1 MKKLFRGQ
9 YGTLGGVCK
18 GLSNYFNID
27 ESIIRIIFIVLIFTP
42 FPIIMTYLLMWIII
56 PKENDDNEEFYN
68 NNNTKNH

>member
-1 MKKLFRGQ
+1 MKKLFRAK
-9 YGTLGGVCK
+9 YSTFGGVCK

-42 FPIIMTYLLMWIII
+42 FPIIMTYLLMWITI

>member
-1 MKKLFRGQ
+1 MKKLFRAK
-9 YGTLGGVCK
+9 YSTLGGVCQ

-42 FPIIMTYLLMWIII
+42 FPIIMTYLLMWITI

-68 NNNTKNH
+68 KNNTKNH

>member
-1 MKKLFRGQ
+1 MKKLVRAK
-9 YGTLGGVCK
+9 YSSIGGVCQ

-68 NNNTKNH
+68 NNNTKNY